1 MSTDVA
7 APPPDIR
14 VTPWPWEAPLFVLA
28 VLVSAAMWIVLAVS
42 IIGIIYVL
50 AIGLV
55 LFALQVGFVAHVRGS
70 ALRVG
75 PDQYPDI
82 YAAVE
87 RLSHRI
93 GINPVPETY
102 LMQSGGTLNA
112 LATHFLRSNMIVL
125 FTELLEACGDDTG
138 ARDMIVA
145 HEVGHIRRGHVRW
158 QFAIAPAMFIPFLSQ
173 ALSRAREYTCDRYG
187 VAGAGSRD
195 AAVLGMMILAGGP
208 RYGRRADRAVFA
220 RQAVQLNTGWMTLG
234 YWLASHPPLVH
245 RIAQIDPALHD
256 PSIQSTRG
264 AVRAVGILAAVLTPF
279 VVGGIAAAIL
289 VPMWAARQTKR
300 GAQSE
305 EAASSVPSTAAGLR
319 QAKKDFAVLAAF
331 IREERLAGRDMP
343 WDTGELYDRWNAS
356 HHGAEEP
363 LDPFGGERY
372 PFQSKG
378 EAFRLWC
385 IGPDREWS
393 TDDDVMYD
401 SRKADATSHAPSSK
415 EGAS

>member
-1 MSTDVA
+1 MSTEVA

-14 VTPWPWEAPLFVLA
+14 VTPWPWEAPLFVLS
-28 VLVSAAMWIVLAVS
+28 VLVSAALWIFLIVS

-55 LFALQVGFVAHVRGS
+55 LFALHVGFVAHVRGS

-75 PDQYPDI
+75 PDQCPDI

-93 GINPVPETY
+93 GITPVPETY
-102 LMQSGGTLNA
+102 LMQSGGALNA

-125 FTELLEACGDDTG
+125 FTDLLEACGDDTG
-138 ARDMIVA
+138 ARDMIIA
-145 HEVGHIRRGHVRW
+145 HELGHIHRGHVRW

-208 RYGRRADRAVFA
+208 RYGRRADRAAFA

-234 YWLASHPPLVH
+234 NWFASHPPLVH

-256 PSIQSTRG
+256 ASIESSRG
-264 AVRAVGILAAVLTPF
+264 AMRAVGILGAVLTPF
-279 VVGGIAAAIL
+279 IFGGMAAAIL
-289 VPMWAARQTKR
+289 MPMWVVRQAKRSARN
-300 GAQSE
+300 AQ
-305 EAASSVPSTAAGLR
+305 AASSVPSADEGVR
-319 QAKKDFAVLAAF
+319 QAKKDFAALAAF
-331 IREERLAGRDMP
+331 IRAERLAGRDMP
-343 WDTGELYDRWNAS
+343 WDTGELYERWNAS
-356 HHGAEEP
+356 HQGAQEP
-363 LDPFGGERY
+363 LDPFDGERY

-378 EAFRLWC
+378 DAFRMWC
-385 IGPDREWS
+385 IGPDRTWS
-393 TDDDVMYD
+393 TDDDVVYD
-401 SRKADATSHAPSSK
+401 SRKADAAVDEPLHSTS
-415 EGAS
+415 